1 MKTKAYIIA
10 AVTGV
15 MFSGML
21 SAQEWKNGF
30 SFAGVSHD
38 PVSAGLGFAGA
49 ASVNTPAWSAFTS
62 PAAMSL
68 SDKKLDVAAS
78 FQNWAPDGVKN
89 TNIAAGASFKIA
101 KFGIAAG
108 FARNGGEKYDIV
120 SGTGDIAGTFTP
132 SDLQAGAALS
142 YAITDWL
149 SAGENAKFFS
159 SELSD
164 DDKFTGF
171 GADVQAQAVFG
182 DFRAA
187 LGVANVGSSMKSASG
202 EKFSVPS
209 SILAAGDWRGEFGK
223 NGIEAMVDLNY
234 YFSGSFTAAAGVQYD
249 FRDMVF
255 VRAGYHYGAK
265 DAFLPSFATVGAG
278 VKFFGVSVNAA
289 YLLGNDVLK
298 NTLTVG
304 LGYSF

>member
-68 SDKKLDVAAS
+68 SD
-78 FQNWAPDGVKN
+78 VKN

-149 SAGENAKFFS
+149 SAGVNVKFFS

-187 LGVANVGSSMKSASG
+187 LGVANVGS
-202 EKFSVPS
+202 
-209 SILAAGDWRGEFGK
+209 GEFGK

>member
-1 MKTKAYIIA
+1 MKIKAYIIA

-108 FARNGGEKYDIV
+108 FARDGGEKYDIV

-149 SAGENAKFFS
+149 SAGVNAKFFS

-187 LGVANVGSSMKSASG
+187 LGVANVGSSMKSA
-202 EKFSVPS
+202 
-209 SILAAGDWRGEFGK
+209 
-223 NGIEAMVDLNY
+223 
-234 YFSGSFTAAAGVQYD
+234 
-249 FRDMVF
+249 
-255 VRAGYHYGAK
+255 
-265 DAFLPSFATVGAG
+265 
-278 VKFFGVSVNAA
+278 FFYQS
-289 YLLGNDVLK
+289 L
-298 NTLTVG
+298 
-304 LGYSF
+304 

>member
-1 MKTKAYIIA
+1 MNIEVDGYNICYKI
-10 AVTGV
+10 TG
-15 MFSGML
+15 S
-21 SAQEWKNGF
+21 
-30 SFAGVSHD
+30 
-38 PVSAGLGFAGA
+38 
-49 ASVNTPAWSAFTS
+49 
-62 PAAMSL
+62 
-68 SDKKLDVAAS
+68 
-78 FQNWAPDGVKN
+78 
-89 TNIAAGASFKIA
+89 
-101 KFGIAAG
+101 
-108 FARNGGEKYDIV
+108 GEKTVVILQGWGTDLGVYDSVANTINDAYRV
-120 SGTGDIAGTFTP
+120 VQFDFP
-132 SDLQAGAALS
+132 
-142 YAITDWL
+142 
-149 SAGENAKFFS
+149 
-159 SELSD
+159 
-164 DDKFTGF
+164 GF

>member
-78 FQNWAPDGVKN
+78 FQNWSPDGVKN

-149 SAGENAKFFS
+149 SAGVNAKFFS

-209 SILAAGDWRGEFGK
+209 SVLAAGDWRGEFGK

>member
-21 SAQEWKNGF
+21 SAQEWKNCF

-49 ASVNTPAWSAFTS
+49 ASVNTPAWSAFNS

-78 FQNWAPDGVKN
+78 FQNWAPDGVKS

-108 FARNGGEKYDIV
+108 FARNGGEKYDI
-120 SGTGDIAGTFTP
+120 AGTFTP

-149 SAGENAKFFS
+149 SAGVNAKFFS

-187 LGVANVGSSMKSASG
+187 LGVTNVGSSMKSASG

-209 SILAAGDWRGEFGK
+209 SVLAAGDWRGEFGK

>member
-1 MKTKAYIIA
+1 M
-10 AVTGV
+10 
-15 MFSGML
+15 
-21 SAQEWKNGF
+21 
-30 SFAGVSHD
+30 
-38 PVSAGLGFAGA
+38 
-49 ASVNTPAWSAFTS
+49 
-62 PAAMSL
+62 
-68 SDKKLDVAAS
+68 DVAAS

-149 SAGENAKFFS
+149 SAGVNAKFFS

-209 SILAAGDWRGEFGK
+209 SVLAAGDWRGEYGK

-249 FRDMVF
+249 FHDMVF

>member
-132 SDLQAGAALS
+132 SDLQAGAA
-142 YAITDWL
+142 
-149 SAGENAKFFS
+149 
-159 SELSD
+159 
-164 DDKFTGF
+164 
-171 GADVQAQAVFG
+171 
-182 DFRAA
+182 
-187 LGVANVGSSMKSASG
+187 
-202 EKFSVPS
+202 
-209 SILAAGDWRGEFGK
+209 
-223 NGIEAMVDLNY
+223 
-234 YFSGSFTAAAGVQYD
+234 
-249 FRDMVF
+249 
-255 VRAGYHYGAK
+255 
-265 DAFLPSFATVGAG
+265 
-278 VKFFGVSVNAA
+278 
-289 YLLGNDVLK
+289 
-298 NTLTVG
+298 
-304 LGYSF
+304 

>member
-1 MKTKAYIIA
+1 MPLIVAPTTDKSDSYAETPLAPATGTPTGRVTRGFERTLRPTDTVGA
-10 AVTGV
+10 AALDWRAGD
-15 MFSGML
+15 GARDA
-21 SAQEWKNGF
+21 SAAFRPQDRDPHNM
-30 SFAGVSHD
+30 SDNQSTTAGV
-38 PVSAGLGFAGA
+38 
-49 ASVNTPAWSAFTS
+49 
-62 PAAMSL
+62 
-68 SDKKLDVAAS
+68 
-78 FQNWAPDGVKN
+78 
-89 TNIAAGASFKIA
+89 
-101 KFGIAAG
+101 
-108 FARNGGEKYDIV
+108 
-120 SGTGDIAGTFTP
+120 
-132 SDLQAGAALS
+132 
-142 YAITDWL
+142 
-149 SAGENAKFFS
+149 NAKFFS